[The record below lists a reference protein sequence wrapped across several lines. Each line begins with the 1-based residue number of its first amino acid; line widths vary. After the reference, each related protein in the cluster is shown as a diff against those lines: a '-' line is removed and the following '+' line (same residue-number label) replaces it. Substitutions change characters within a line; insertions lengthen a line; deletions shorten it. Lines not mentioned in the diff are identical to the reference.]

1 VIEAYEM
8 AVNGTLL
15 HMVNHS
21 LVKLILF
28 LAAGIVFMNV
38 GSFELNKV
46 KGFGRKK
53 PFLWVVFILAGAGV
67 AGIPMLNGYVSKTLI
82 HESIVEYQNIVSA
95 YGADD
100 LAAFMKAVEYL
111 FLFSGGL
118 TLAYITK
125 LFVVLFIE
133 KNDDEMVQAEFDGKK
148 AYASILTKLAVLL
161 CTLPIPFIGLLPNI
175 VARKIAGYGFVDSYI
190 NYMYGFENESVNYF
204 SPKNLS
210 GAVISIVAG
219 AVVYLLVVRLWML
232 RKKDK
237 GYHELYPKWLD
248 MEKYVYRAVFYK
260 AIPFVLGII
269 SRILDSLVDI
279 VVVFLRHTVYC
290 DRELPY
296 ELPEGNHLGHDIGRS
311 MERIYK
317 LYCTIVK
324 KEYKPKNYEH
334 KIAII
339 GEDLFENMMIIE
351 RSLSFGLFMFC
362 VGLGLTMMYLLMV
375 N

>member
-1 VIEAYEM
+1 
-8 AVNGTLL
+8 
-15 HMVNHS
+15 
-21 LVKLILF
+21 
-28 LAAGIVFMNV
+28 
-38 GSFELNKV
+38 
-46 KGFGRKK
+46 
-53 PFLWVVFILAGAGV
+53 
-67 AGIPMLNGYVSKTLI
+67 
-82 HESIVEYQNIVSA
+82 VEYQNIVSG
-95 YGADD
+95 YGASD
-100 LAAFMKAVEYL
+100 LAVFMKAVEYL

-118 TLAYITK
+118 TVAYITK

-133 KNDDEMVQAEFDGKK
+133 KNDDEKVQAEFDGKK
-148 AYASILTKLAVLL
+148 EYASSVTKIAVAL
-161 CTLPIPFIGLLPNI
+161 CALPIPFIGVLPNI

-190 NYMYGFENESVNYF
+190 NYMYEFENASVNYF
-204 SPKNLS
+204 SLKNLS
-210 GAVISIVAG
+210 GAVISIVVG
-219 AVVYLLVVRLWML
+219 AVVYVLVVRLWML
-232 RKKDK
+232 HKKEV
-237 GYHELYPKWLD
+237 GYREIYPKWLD
-248 MEKYVYRAVFYK
+248 MEKYIYRAVFYT
-260 AIPFVLGII
+260 AVPFVLGII
-269 SRILDSLVDI
+269 SRILDSVVDI

-317 LYCTIVK
+317 LYCGIVK

-362 VGLGLTMMYLLMV
+362 VGLGLTLMYLLMV